1 MVNLQICLC
10 MFRLILE
17 LTILLKP
24 ACVQL
29 HAVSDALLFG
39 VLLFGVENCLGVKN
53 ISFIGNLISIN
64 LFRFCP

>member
-10 MFRLILE
+10 MFQVIIE
-17 LTILLKP
+17 LTVLLKS

-39 VLLFGVENCLGVKN
+39 VLSFGVENCLGVKN
-53 ISFIGNLISIN
+53 VSFIGNLISIN
-64 LFRFCP
+64 LFRFGP